1 MRFTDFKIVID
12 GKLEGDEDADSIKA
26 IFGKAEKKE
35 KETQDTSDD
44 QPPMMSAQ
52 QQDLELAKSE
62 QGKSSD
68 AIDSI
73 TDDDEIDHEEEADPR
88 DNLEKLGL

>member
-26 IFGKAEKKE
+26 IFNKAENSK
-35 KETQDTSDD
+35 QDDDAGADD

-62 QGKSSD
+62 QGKTSD

-73 TDDDEIDHEEEADPR
+73 TDDDEIDHEEEADPK
-88 DNLEKLGL
+88 DNLSRLGL

>member
-26 IFGKAEKKE
+26 IFNKAEKLK
-35 KETQDTSDD
+35 QDDEGSQD
-44 QPPMMSAQ
+44 QSPMMSPQ
-52 QQDLELAKSE
+52 QQEIELDKAE
-62 QGKSSD
+62 QGKTSD

-73 TDDDEIDHEEEADPR
+73 VDDDEETEEPDPK
-88 DNLEKLGL
+88 DNLSRLGL

>member
-26 IFGKAEKKE
+26 IFGKVEKKE
-35 KETQDTSDD
+35 KETQDASDD

-62 QGKSSD
+62 KINWYSRQ
-68 AIDSI
+68 
-73 TDDDEIDHEEEADPR
+73 
-88 DNLEKLGL
+88 